1 MIMRVRSDSTP
12 QLIDDEMHRQVL
24 SAGTDVPEQVP
35 SFAIA
40 LDDVGIG
47 GKTVWVKLPEG
58 RIPFTATL
66 TVDLPADVRGIHMSR
81 LEQSVARLYE
91 VPFDRLT
98 DYARELHQE
107 MVLHQ
112 QSGAGTVLLTGKRPL
127 FRQSKISHLLSV
139 DSLDV
144 RVEVKTDSRDVNKVV
159 VSNGIG
165 ACHITACPC
174 TLAYNGDVFSGP
186 RECPMPTHSQRSQTW
201 LHLSSSGYVPGYEDL
216 LGCLEKSLHL
226 TQDLLK
232 RPDEAEIVLKS
243 HSQPQF
249 AEDVVRET
257 AQAVGLQFQ
266 GKLSAGTKVLIES
279 LSLESIHI
287 HDVCCRLKTTLGEI
301 CACL

>member
-1 MIMRVRSDSTP
+1 MKKQARRDSIP
-12 QLIDDEMHRQVL
+12 QLIELEMHRQVL
-24 SAGTDVPEQVP
+24 AGGTDIPEQAP
-35 SFAIA
+35 SFAMA

-58 RIPFTATL
+58 RVPFNATL

-81 LEQSVARLYE
+81 LEQSVAGLYDKS
-91 VPFDRLT
+91 FDRLT
-98 DYARELHQE
+98 DYARLLHQE
-107 MVLHQ
+107 MILHQ
-112 QSGAGTVLLTGKRPL
+112 RGVAGTVLLTGKRPL
-127 FRQSKISHLLSV
+127 FRQSKISKHLSV

-144 RVEVKTDSRDVNKVV
+144 RVEVKTDLRDGSKVI

-201 LHLSSSGYVPGYEDL
+201 LHLSCDGAIPDHNDL

-243 HSQPQF
+243 HNQPQF
-249 AEDVVRET
+249 AEDAVRET
-257 AQAVGLQFQ
+257 AQAVGMQFQ
-266 GKLSAGTKVLIES
+266 GKLSENTGVLIES

-301 CACL
+301 CGCL